1 MLIEPSSTSSWQAGT
16 TKKALNLQLGYA
28 PVFPDREGHQEVGQG
43 QPSGR
48 LVRHYLELRRYYSTK
63 VGTFPKEYKKIFCI
77 KLQVK

>member
-1 MLIEPSSTSSWQAGT
+1 MLIEPSSTSPWQAGT

-48 LVRHYLELRRYYSTK
+48 LVQLHLDIRRYNSTK
-63 VGTFPKEYKKIFCI
+63 DGTFPEEYKRYFA
-77 KLQVK
+77 